1 MLREKVNFLALTLPT
16 VQSLRDGDEAAWM
29 IVYEWLWPK
38 ALAVASNK
46 LRFSTSTDAE
56 DVASIALQQLVDHVE
71 KVSATEDLL
80 PLTLAITHN
89 QTVQLIRYNKA
100 EKRDVRAT
108 DSLGEFDVPA
118 PSASLSELDLQE
130 LRALIESLQK
140 TLSPKA
146 ASVLGDFYLKGLT
159 QREIAERNK
168 LALNSVGVNITRSLQ
183 RIREV
188 MGKNP
193 TLMKEIQVAMRNTE

>member
-1 MLREKVNFLALTLPT
+1 MALTLPT

-56 DVASIALQQLVDHVE
+56 DVASIALQHLVDHVE

-130 LRALIESLQK
+130 LRTLIESLQK

-159 QREIAERNK
+159 QREIAKRNN